1 MVILM
6 MLKRHVITV
15 NKDWLSP
22 ARPLS
27 IAHRGASAYAPEN
40 TLEAFEVAASLGAD
54 MWEVDLHLTAD
65 GQIIAFHHDRL
76 ADGRMLED
84 LSYSD
89 IRSTVASDRVPLFSD
104 VITLAQTHNIG
115 IYADIKVNDAAVPTS
130 NMLVA
135 YGVKRAI
142 ISSRDP
148 MMIGA
153 LASAD
158 CPYPRAIHVPPDT
171 DPFDYAKG
179 ADIIHLCW
187 ERMACP
193 QDLLD
198 DVFFSRSAV
207 LCQKIVLWHEEDPW
221 RMTELRKK
229 PVLGICSNRPELV
242 KPFFVSSDWPV
253 QVVCH
258 RGANKVAPEN
268 SLPAMHAAFAAG
280 FSHVELDVNVS
291 SDGQL
296 VVIHDATLE
305 RTTNGTGRVSDY
317 PLETLRQL
325 DVGGWFSPHFSGEQI
340 PTLEESLDLAKAYRG
355 KLYIEIKNAP
365 VANIWNAVMA
375 TGMEN
380 DCFFWS
386 FTTSSLHELRI
397 LSPEPRIMA
406 RRQDFDSLEDVMN
419 FLEPTI
425 VEFALGDN
433 WSEIEL
439 LRTSDIASMIAYN
452 GSDWDVFSRINQA
465 RPDMVNLDQPFLF
478 SNFITN
484 SGDE

>member
-1 MVILM
+1 
-6 MLKRHVITV
+6 
-15 NKDWLSP
+15 
-22 ARPLS
+22 
-27 IAHRGASAYAPEN
+27 
-40 TLEAFEVAASLGAD
+40 
-54 MWEVDLHLTAD
+54 
-65 GQIIAFHHDRL
+65 
-76 ADGRMLED
+76 
-84 LSYSD
+84 
-89 IRSTVASDRVPLFSD
+89 
-104 VITLAQTHNIG
+104 
-115 IYADIKVNDAAVPTS
+115 
-130 NMLVA
+130 
-135 YGVKRAI
+135 
-142 ISSRDP
+142 
-148 MMIGA
+148 
-153 LASAD
+153 
-158 CPYPRAIHVPPDT
+158 
-171 DPFDYAKG
+171 
-179 ADIIHLCW
+179 
-187 ERMACP
+187 
-193 QDLLD
+193 
-198 DVFFSRSAV
+198 
-207 LCQKIVLWHEEDPW
+207 
-221 RMTELRKK
+221 
-229 PVLGICSNRPELV
+229 
-242 KPFFVSSDWPV
+242 
-253 QVVCH
+253 
-258 RGANKVAPEN
+258 
-268 SLPAMHAAFAAG
+268 MHAAFAAG